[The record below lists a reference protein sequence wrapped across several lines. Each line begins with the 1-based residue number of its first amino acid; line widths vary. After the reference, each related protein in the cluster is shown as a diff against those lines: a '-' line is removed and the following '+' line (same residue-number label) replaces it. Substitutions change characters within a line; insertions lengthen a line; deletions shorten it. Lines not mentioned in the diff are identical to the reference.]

1 MAALSKTAAPGVPP
15 EFEPSFDNVQR
26 AAWHRRGFLSS
37 QTAYVTL
44 AFIIIT
50 ALVATLAGNFT
61 SASNLL
67 NISRNL
73 SYIALISLGMTVV
86 IITGGIDLSVGA
98 VTALTAVC
106 TMVLMRLVAD
116 SGLAAVPWAA
126 LIVPIGAGLALSAFV
141 GWVNGMMVARVGL
154 SPFVTTLG
162 MLSICRGLTYV
173 ITQGRGQP
181 PTGPYVAEF
190 LAITNGSFG
199 GLPASVVYML
209 VCALALGFALHHT
222 GWGRHL
228 FAIGGNEQAA
238 VRTGVRVSRIKVGA
252 YVLCSLSAGLTGIL
266 LAGWLGSAPA
276 NLASGYELRVI
287 AASVIGGAN
296 LAGGAGGPVGA
307 VIGAALIEVIRNG
320 LVLGRVDAYWQDALI
335 GLIII
340 LAVLVDRLR
349 TRQR

>member
-1 MAALSKTAAPGVPP
+1 MSQAGIADFANIRRLG
-15 EFEPSFDNVQR
+15 
-26 AAWHRRGFLSS
+26 WHRRGFMGS

-44 AFIIIT
+44 AFVLIT
-50 ALVATLAGNFT
+50 LAVALFAGNFAT
-61 SASNLL
+61 PNNLL

-106 TMVLMRLVAD
+106 TMIVMRWTAN
-116 SGLAAVPWAA
+116 SPLAAVPWAG
-126 LIVPIGAGLALSAFV
+126 LVVPLVAGLTLAGFV

-181 PTGPYVAEF
+181 PSGPDEALF
-190 LAITNGSFG
+190 LSFANGNLF

-209 VCALALGFALHHT
+209 ACAVVLGAVLHHT
-222 GWGRHL
+222 SWGRHL

-238 VRTGVRVSRIKVGA
+238 IRTGVRVARIKVSA
-252 YVLCSLSAGLTGIL
+252 YVLCSLSAGLAGIL
-266 LAGWLGSAPA
+266 LTGWLGSAPA

-296 LAGGAGGPVGA
+296 LAGGVGGPTGA

-335 GLIII
+335 GVIII
-340 LAVLVDRLR
+340 LAVLVDKLR

>member
-1 MAALSKTAAPGVPP
+1 MPVLSKAAPP
-15 EFEPSFDNVQR
+15 EVDPGFENIRR
-26 AAWHRRGFLSS
+26 AAWHRRGFLGS

-44 AFIIIT
+44 AFVIIT
-50 ALVATLAGNFT
+50 LLVATLAGNFT
-61 SASNLL
+61 TTNNLL
-67 NISRNL
+67 NISRNF

-106 TMVLMRLVAD
+106 TMVLMRWVTD
-116 SGLAAVPWAA
+116 SALSAVPWAA
-126 LIVPIGAGLALSAFV
+126 LVVPIAAGLVLSAFV

-181 PTGPYVAEF
+181 PSGPYVAEF
-190 LAITNGSFG
+190 LSVTNGNVG

-209 VCALALGFALHHT
+209 VCAVVLGFALRHT
-222 GWGRHL
+222 SWGRHL

-238 VRTGVRVSRIKVGA
+238 VRTGVRVTRVKVGA
-252 YVLCSLSAGLTGIL
+252 YMLCSLSAGLTGIL

-276 NLASGYELRVI
+276 NLANGYELRVI

-296 LAGGAGGPVGA
+296 LAGGVGGPVGA
-307 VIGAALIEVIRNG
+307 VIGSALIEVIRNG

>member
-1 MAALSKTAAPGVPP
+1 MARGALEVS
-15 EFEPSFDNVQR
+15 EFTNIRRV
-26 AAWHRRGFLSS
+26 AWHRRGFLSS

-44 AFIIIT
+44 AFVVIT
-50 ALVATLAGNFT
+50 LGVAVLAGNFT
-61 SASNLL
+61 SVNNLL

-98 VTALTAVC
+98 VTALVAVC
-106 TMVLMRLVAD
+106 TMIVMRWVTEA
-116 SGLAAVPWAA
+116 GIGVP
-126 LIVPIGAGLALSAFV
+126 GAGLVLPIAAGLGIAAFV
-141 GWVNGMMVARVGL
+141 GWLNGMMVARVGL

-181 PTGPYVAEF
+181 PIGPDLPAF
-190 LAITNGSFG
+190 LAITNGSIF
-199 GLPASVVYML
+199 GLPASVAYML
-209 VCALALGFALHHT
+209 VAAVVLGWALHQT
-222 GWGRHL
+222 SWGRHL

-238 VRTGVRVSRIKVGA
+238 IRTGVRVTRVKVSA
-252 YVLCSLSAGLTGIL
+252 YVLCSLSAGLTGVL
-266 LAGWLGSAPA
+266 LTGWLGSAPA

-296 LAGGAGGPVGA
+296 LAGGAGGPIGA

-340 LAVLVDRLR
+340 LAVLVDKLR

>member
-1 MAALSKTAAPGVPP
+1 MARGASEVS
-15 EFEPSFDNVQR
+15 EFTNIRRV
-26 AAWHRRGFLSS
+26 AWHRRGFLSS

-44 AFIIIT
+44 AFVVIT
-50 ALVATLAGNFT
+50 LGVAVLAGNFT
-61 SASNLL
+61 SVNNLL

-98 VTALTAVC
+98 VTALVAVC
-106 TMVLMRLVAD
+106 TMIVMRWVTEA
-116 SGLAAVPWAA
+116 GIGVP
-126 LIVPIGAGLALSAFV
+126 GAGLVLPIAAGLGIAAFV
-141 GWVNGMMVARVGL
+141 GWLNGMMVARVGL

-181 PTGPYVAEF
+181 PIGPDLPAF
-190 LAITNGSFG
+190 LAITNGSIF
-199 GLPASVVYML
+199 GLPASVAYML
-209 VCALALGFALHHT
+209 VAAVVLGWALHQT
-222 GWGRHL
+222 SWGRHL

-238 VRTGVRVSRIKVGA
+238 IRTGVRVTRVKVSA
-252 YVLCSLSAGLTGIL
+252 YVLCSLSAGLTGVL
-266 LAGWLGSAPA
+266 LTGWLGSAPA

-296 LAGGAGGPVGA
+296 LAGGAGGPIGA

-340 LAVLVDRLR
+340 LAVLVDKLR

>member
-1 MAALSKTAAPGVPP
+1 MMPVLSKPSAPAADPG
-15 EFEPSFDNVQR
+15 FDNIRR
-26 AAWHRRGFLSS
+26 AAWHRRGAFGS

-44 AFIIIT
+44 AFVVIT
-50 ALVATLAGNFT
+50 VLVAVLAGNFT
-61 SASNLL
+61 SAGNLL
-67 NISRNL
+67 NISRNF
-73 SYIALISLGMTVV
+73 SYIALISLGMTTV

-106 TMVLMRLVAD
+106 TMVAMRFVAG
-116 SGLAAVPWAA
+116 SALAAVPGAA
-126 LIVPIGAGLALSAFV
+126 LVLPILAGLLLSAFV
-141 GWVNGMMVARVGL
+141 GWVNGTMVARVGL

-181 PTGPYVAEF
+181 PSGPYVAEF
-190 LAITNGSFG
+190 LSVTNGSIG
-199 GLPASVVYML
+199 GLPASVAYML
-209 VCALALGFALHHT
+209 VCAAALGFALRHAS
-222 GWGRHL
+222 WGRHL

-238 VRTGVRVSRIKVGA
+238 VRTGVKVARVKVSA

-266 LAGWLGSAPA
+266 LVGWLGSAPA

-296 LAGGAGGPVGA
+296 LAGGVGGPVGA
-307 VIGAALIEVIRNG
+307 VIGSALIEVIRNG
-320 LVLGRVDAYWQDALI
+320 LVLGRVDAYWQDTLI

-349 TRQR
+349 TRQRS

>member
-1 MAALSKTAAPGVPP
+1 MARESVAVS
-15 EFEPSFDNVQR
+15 EFTNIRRV
-26 AAWHRRGFLSS
+26 AWHRRGFLSS

-44 AFIIIT
+44 AFVVIT
-50 ALVATLAGNFT
+50 LGVALWAGNFT
-61 SASNLL
+61 TTNNLL

-98 VTALTAVC
+98 VTALVAVC
-106 TMVLMRLVAD
+106 TMIVMRWVTEA
-116 SGLAAVPWAA
+116 GIAVP
-126 LIVPIGAGLALSAFV
+126 GAGLVIPIAAGLLIAAFV

-181 PTGPYVAEF
+181 PVGPDLQAF
-190 LAITNGSFG
+190 LAITNGSIL
-199 GLPASVVYML
+199 GLPASVAYML
-209 VCALALGFALHHT
+209 VLAVVLGWALHQT
-222 GWGRHL
+222 SWGRHL
-228 FAIGGNEQAA
+228 FAVGGNEQAA
-238 VRTGVRVSRIKVGA
+238 IRTGVRVTQVKVSA
-252 YVLCSLSAGLTGIL
+252 YVLCSLSAGLAGIL

-340 LAVLVDRLR
+340 LAVLVDKLR

>member
-1 MAALSKTAAPGVPP
+1 MSVLSKTTTPETDPG
-15 EFEPSFDNVQR
+15 FENIR
-26 AAWHRRGFLSS
+26 RTAWHRRGFLGS

-44 AFIIIT
+44 AFVIIT
-50 ALVATLAGNFT
+50 VLVATLAGNFT
-61 SASNLL
+61 TANNLL
-67 NISRNL
+67 NISRNF

-106 TMVLMRLVAD
+106 TMVLMRWVTD
-116 SGLAAVPWAA
+116 SPLAAVPWAA
-126 LIVPIGAGLALSAFV
+126 LVAPIALGLALSAFV

-181 PTGPYVAEF
+181 PSGPYVAEF
-190 LAITNGSFG
+190 LSVTNGSVG

-209 VCALALGFALHHT
+209 VCAVVLGFALRQT
-222 GWGRHL
+222 SWGRHL

-238 VRTGVRVSRIKVGA
+238 VRTGVRVTRVKIGA

-276 NLASGYELRVI
+276 NLANGYELRVI

-296 LAGGAGGPVGA
+296 LAGGVGGPVGA
-307 VIGAALIEVIRNG
+307 VIGSALIEVIRNG